1 MTRLLVI
8 EDDAAVA
15 RAMVRGLERA
25 GFEVELA
32 RDGEMGLERASDPT
46 FDLVVLDLM
55 LPARVG
61 VEVLRRLRARV
72 DTPVVV
78 VSAQSGLESRLEVF
92 ELGAVD
98 FVAKPFWM
106 EELVA
111 RIRSRLDGRRPRE
124 VIRWDDVEVDLEA
137 RVVRVDGRDAELTP
151 IERAV
156 LTYLVR
162 RAGRA
167 VSRDELVESA
177 LDKADTTER
186 TVDSHVARIRRKLGR
201 GAAALQTVRGF
212 GYRLALPDP
221 GRP

>member
-8 EDDAAVA
+8 EDDPAVA
-15 RAMVRGLERA
+15 RGMVRGLERA
-25 GFEVELA
+25 GYAVELA
-32 RDGEMGLERASDPT
+32 RDGETGLERACDPS

-55 LPARVG
+55 LPELAG
-61 VEVLRRLRARV
+61 VQVLQRLRARV
-72 DTPVVV
+72 QTPVIV
-78 VSAQSGLESRLEVF
+78 VSAKSGLESRLEAF

-111 RIRSRLDGRRPRE
+111 RTRSRLEARRPRE
-124 VIRWDDVEVDLEA
+124 VLRWDDVEVDLEA
-137 RVVRVDGRDAELTP
+137 RAVRVGGVDAELTP
-151 IERAV
+151 IELAV

-167 VSRDELVESA
+167 VSRDELVEGA
-177 LDKADTTER
+177 LDKSDATER

-201 GAAALQTVRGF
+201 GAVALQTVRGF
-212 GYRLALPDP
+212 GYRLAVAPD
-221 GRP
+221 GAR